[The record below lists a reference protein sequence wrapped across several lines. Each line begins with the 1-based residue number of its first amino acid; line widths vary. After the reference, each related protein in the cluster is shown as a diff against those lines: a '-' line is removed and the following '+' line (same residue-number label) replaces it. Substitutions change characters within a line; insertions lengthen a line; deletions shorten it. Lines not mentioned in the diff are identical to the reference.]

1 MRPVLFRWRDRVIWS
16 YPAML
21 YIGLVAGVAAGN
33 LAAHASGID
42 PFRVYVATLL
52 LLVPALVGARLQ
64 FVLSHWSFYR
74 QNPHLVWDRGDGGG
88 SMYGGLPLAILFSFP
103 LIHAL
108 RLDLGAFWDVAVFTI
123 LVGMIFTRVGCLLN
137 GCCAGRPCEKWLSAY
152 LPNHRGIWQNRVPTQ
167 VLEAFW
173 ALVLLLLA
181 VQLRQVV
188 PFPGALFLVVAA
200 GYACGRFLLE
210 FTREREPGAAGVT
223 WDHGISIVTLLASVT
238 LFIFFWRK

>member
-1 MRPVLFRWRDRVIWS
+1 
-16 YPAML
+16 ML

-42 PFRVYVATLL
+42 PLRIYVATLI

-64 FVLSHWSFYR
+64 WVLTHWNFYR
-74 QNPHLVWDRGDGGG
+74 QNLHLVWDRGHGGG
-88 SMYGGLPLAILFSFP
+88 SMYGGLPLAILFSVP

-123 LVGMIFTRVGCLLN
+123 LVGMTFTRVGCLLN
-137 GCCAGRPCEKWLSAY
+137 GCCAGRPSRTWLSAY

-167 VLEAFW
+167 MLEAIW
-173 ALVLLLLA
+173 AVILLLLA
-181 VQLRQVV
+181 VWVRQVL
-188 PFPGALFLVVAA
+188 PFSGALFLLVAA

-210 FTREREPGAAGVT
+210 FTREREPRATGFT
-223 WDHGISIVTLLASVT
+223 WDHGISLITLLASVT
-238 LFIFFWRK
+238 LFAFLWRK